1 MPPRV
6 RRADASGRG
15 AFRRRGLAGPR
26 PGDPGA
32 ALALLPPARR
42 AGGQAGT
49 AVAHPRDPLDRDPAP
64 LSRRDRGPPG
74 RGGRRDLLQLGH
86 PPSPGHRRGRRVLGI
101 SRPRIAPAPRRRRG
115 SDRVGRWTRSAGR
128 GGQPSARVVRLAPRL
143 AERRWP
149 QGGGAADL
157 DGASRRWR
165 ESAGVVPGRVRP
177 AAAGLLGGP
186 VCRRGHP
193 GPDRDRARPVAGR
206 GPGHRPIERRDD
218 VLVYTS
224 APLTDTLVIAG
235 PTWVTLTA
243 ATDGRDTD
251 FTAKLLDVHPDGRA
265 LKLGPTEV
273 GVIRARYRH
282 GRERTALLEP
292 GAIES
297 YRIELFDIGHAFL
310 PGHRIRLE
318 IASSAFPFID
328 ANSNTGDPPAT
339 DTGWRVARQTV
350 YHDRTRMSF
359 VELPVWPR

>member
-1 MPPRV
+1 M
-6 RRADASGRG
+6 
-15 AFRRRGLAGPR
+15 
-26 PGDPGA
+26 
-32 ALALLPPARR
+32 
-42 AGGQAGT
+42 
-49 AVAHPRDPLDRDPAP
+49 
-64 LSRRDRGPPG
+64 
-74 RGGRRDLLQLGH
+74 
-86 PPSPGHRRGRRVLGI
+86 
-101 SRPRIAPAPRRRRG
+101 
-115 SDRVGRWTRSAGR
+115 
-128 GGQPSARVVRLAPRL
+128 
-143 AERRWP
+143 
-149 QGGGAADL
+149 
-157 DGASRRWR
+157 
-165 ESAGVVPGRVRP
+165 
-177 AAAGLLGGP
+177 
-186 VCRRGHP
+186 
-193 GPDRDRARPVAGR
+193 
-206 GPGHRPIERRDD
+206 
-218 VLVYTS
+218 
-224 APLTDTLVIAG
+224 IAG